1 MASSMAEYKRQ
12 TRAHIAA
19 LQGKLT
25 AAEYRAAQADQR
37 AERAER
43 AERQIAIERDIW
55 KLRAR
60 DAEAAVTSLGRQE

>member
-12 TRAHIAA
+12 TRAHIAT
-19 LQGKLT
+19 LQGQAT
-25 AAEYRAAQADQR
+25 AAEYKAAQADQR

-55 KLRAR
+55 KHRAL
-60 DAEAAVTSLGRQE
+60 DAEAVLKSSGGRR